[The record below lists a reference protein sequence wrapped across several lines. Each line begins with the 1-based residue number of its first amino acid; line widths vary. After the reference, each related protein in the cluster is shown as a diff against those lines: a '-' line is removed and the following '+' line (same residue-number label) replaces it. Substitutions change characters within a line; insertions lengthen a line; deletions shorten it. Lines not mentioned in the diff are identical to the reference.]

1 MAEHVCPIQVRV
13 YILPSTKLAYFW
25 AASTIRCLIS
35 NIVLILMVMK
45 QHDDLTLKFSSGA
58 NKKKDQQINHYPTDS
73 TFVKRLKKNKLK
85 IKLLSY

>member
-1 MAEHVCPIQVRV
+1 M
-13 YILPSTKLAYFW
+13 
-25 AASTIRCLIS
+25 
-35 NIVLILMVMK
+35 VLK